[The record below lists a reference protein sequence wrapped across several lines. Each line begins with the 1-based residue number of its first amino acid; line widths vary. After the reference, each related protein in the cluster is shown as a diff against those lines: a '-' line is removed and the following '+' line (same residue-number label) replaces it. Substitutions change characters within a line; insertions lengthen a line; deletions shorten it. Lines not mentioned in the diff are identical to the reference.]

1 MLDILTPLNRRISWN
16 DGDPGSDDRE
26 EVKVPASRQR
36 VKNVINWWQKILP
49 TMTSAAATCDTYR
62 PRDLHHS
69 WSNLANT
76 NETGGQDEEENVKTI
91 KSLSECYFAGKG
103 SALVLGSNEHLR
115 SGCEFGRLS
124 VISTCSSSTSMS
136 SGSHVGQTVGVQ
148 VVQASGGAASSTV
161 SASSDIHQHLQS
173 MFYLLR
179 PEETLKMAVK
189 LESARAGR
197 TRYLVV
203 VSRIVKNR
211 LQQTLSLPDC
221 HQHHLTKLQSQQMVV
236 RSATSSAVNRK
247 IANNCA
253 CTRSCPRQ
261 QSSPQ
266 PVDQTTAEEEVDKN
280 SDGEVR
286 TKCCSEDKVSVKCGS
301 LDEDS
306 GTNDEA
312 DDSSSKLCGRNYDEE
327 ESCLLGIDC
336 NEKST
341 VGLVLRILADTSIR
355 LDGDG
360 GFSVSVCG
368 RTHIFKPVS
377 VQAMWSALQTLHK
390 VSSKARE
397 NNYFAGGPSHDWVS
411 YYEENI
417 ESDRSCLNEWH
428 AMDSLES
435 RRPPSPDTIR
445 NKPTEREETEVVIRT
460 ALKEIMM
467 SVDLDEVTSKYIRG
481 RLEEHLDM
489 DLGEFKSF
497 IDQEML
503 IILGQMDSPT
513 EIFDHV
519 YLGSEW
525 NASNLEELQRNG
537 VHHILNVTRE
547 IDNFFPG
554 MFDYC
559 NIRVYDDEK
568 TDLLKHWDDTFKY
581 ITKAR
586 KQGSKVL
593 VHCKMGVSRSASVV
607 IAYAMKAYNWDFDRA
622 LKHVKEKRTCIKPN
636 KSFMAQLETYQGMLY
651 AMRNKDKLQRS
662 KSETNLKSTKD
673 ARLLP
678 GSEPTPLIQA
688 LNGAMGGNLLQ
699 VSGVDLKKLGSRPKS
714 WSPNNEDESGAAL
727 AKPQS
732 QSLETLVPPKGVT
745 LTTTNVRFPCS
756 NGQNYSVS
764 QNQVV
769 HLQEHNPNSQI
780 FTESLVVPSVKSI
793 VSELESTNSGIMKV
807 VREKKALSL
816 HLSAAEAEKVA
827 RKETWDPGED
837 IDGRTSRCSV
847 NSDGE
852 KCDSPPS
859 VGPKVEEKPKDV
871 FSSQLDRVFDREER
885 KQSRHTTFPP
895 THATVVEL
903 STSQEYVVSRNSS
916 WSSVDSAVVLGYP
929 GDAREAPSRHS
940 SWGSG
945 DTRTLPSRNSSWGS
959 YDIRVA
965 AQPPQDGG
973 QIVMGQSGIFPYD
986 RDEIPW
992 HPGTVKRTKQRL
1004 EERSFV
1010 KRICSDENKP
1020 QEGEEEPEKPLPQAR
1035 SQSEEFLSRKSS
1047 FQPVQLSASAPAATS
1062 STLTETESKQ
1072 RNRKLKYRHS
1082 MDETTDKKPTRY
1094 HNPLR
1099 ENEECSGLSG
1109 MVQSLK
1115 MNFEAKATS
1124 TEEGKKK
1131 GRSLP
1136 SSPIAIHIGV
1146 QDKTTTTTAP
1156 AEDTNVKGLVDK
1168 YEVTKMRARPPP
1180 NQARQRPKSVL
1191 EVKSNFQTPGL
1202 HPTKPLM
1209 INHSKMTKSLHCRT
1223 DEFAR
1228 PPVPPPTVRN
1238 NILLPRTHSKKVQ
1251 QQQHGKTH
1259 PLTKLAVG
1267 KTYSN
1272 AAASYNTM

>member
-1 MLDILTPLNRRISWN
+1 
-16 DGDPGSDDRE
+16 
-26 EVKVPASRQR
+26 
-36 VKNVINWWQKILP
+36 
-49 TMTSAAATCDTYR
+49 
-62 PRDLHHS
+62 
-69 WSNLANT
+69 
-76 NETGGQDEEENVKTI
+76 
-91 KSLSECYFAGKG
+91 
-103 SALVLGSNEHLR
+103 
-115 SGCEFGRLS
+115 
-124 VISTCSSSTSMS
+124 
-136 SGSHVGQTVGVQ
+136 
-148 VVQASGGAASSTV
+148 
-161 SASSDIHQHLQS
+161 
-173 MFYLLR
+173 
-179 PEETLKMAVK
+179 
-189 LESARAGR
+189 
-197 TRYLVV
+197 
-203 VSRIVKNR
+203 
-211 LQQTLSLPDC
+211 
-221 HQHHLTKLQSQQMVV
+221 
-236 RSATSSAVNRK
+236 
-247 IANNCA
+247 
-253 CTRSCPRQ
+253 
-261 QSSPQ
+261 
-266 PVDQTTAEEEVDKN
+266 
-280 SDGEVR
+280 
-286 TKCCSEDKVSVKCGS
+286 
-301 LDEDS
+301 
-306 GTNDEA
+306 
-312 DDSSSKLCGRNYDEE
+312 
-327 ESCLLGIDC
+327 
-336 NEKST
+336 
-341 VGLVLRILADTSIR
+341 
-355 LDGDG
+355 
-360 GFSVSVCG
+360 
-368 RTHIFKPVS
+368 
-377 VQAMWSALQTLHK
+377 SALQTLHK

-397 NNYFAGGPSHDWVS
+397 NNYFAGGPSHEWVS
-411 YYEENI
+411 YYEEHI

-445 NKPTEREETEVVIRT
+445 NKPTEREETERVIRT

-503 IILGQMDSPT
+503 IILGQMDAPT

-537 VHHILNVTRE
+537 VRHILNVTRE

-568 TDLLKHWDDTFKY
+568 TDLLKHWDNTFKY
-581 ITKAR
+581 ISKAK

-622 LKHVKEKRTCIKPN
+622 LRHVKEKRTCIKPN

-688 LNGAMGGNLLQ
+688 LNGAMGGGNLLQ

-714 WSPNNEDESGAAL
+714 WSPNNAAEGPEVVL

-732 QSLETLVPPKGVT
+732 QSLENLGPPKGGKKAAGGGGGGGVGGSGST
-745 LTTTNVRFPCS
+745 KTVRLPCS

-793 VSELESTNSGIMKV
+793 VSELESTNSGIVKV

-816 HLSAAEAEKVA
+816 HLTVTEGERGS
-827 RKETWDPGED
+827 RKETWDPGEGGGD
-837 IDGRTSRCSV
+837 LGKEVEEEVDDSCSV
-847 NSDGE
+847 KSSVNTNSTQCAE
-852 KCDSPPS
+852 KKCDSPQDDGPNLPVDTIKCPEAEVDIS
-859 VGPKVEEKPKDV
+859 VAGHEEDGVKSEPGTAKVPGRAQGDP

-885 KQSRHTTFPP
+885 KQTRLGTFPP

-903 STSQEYVVSRNSS
+903 STSQENVVSRNSS

-929 GDAREAPSRHS
+929 GDVREVPSRHS

-959 YDIRVA
+959 YDIRVTPQTN
-965 AQPPQDGG
+965 AQDPG

-1004 EERSFV
+1004 EERNFV
-1010 KRICSDENKP
+1010 KRICSDEKA
-1020 QEGEEEPEKPLPQAR
+1020 EEEAEKPIPQAR
-1035 SQSEEFLSRKSS
+1035 SQSEEFLARKSS
-1047 FQPVQLSASAPAATS
+1047 FQLIQLSASAPAATS
-1062 STLTETESKQ
+1062 GTMEEEESGK
-1072 RNRKLKYRHS
+1072 RNLANRTLKYRHS

-1094 HNPLR
+1094 HTLK
-1099 ENEECSGLSG
+1099 EGEECPSGPSG

-1115 MNFEAKATS
+1115 MNFEAKAT
-1124 TEEGKKK
+1124 EEAGSGKKK

-1146 QDKTTTTTAP
+1146 QDKNTRTVQATQTP
-1156 AEDTNVKGLVDK
+1156 ADETNVRGLVDK
-1168 YEVTKMRARPPP
+1168 YEVAKMRAKPPP
-1180 NQARQRPKSVL
+1180 NHARQRPKSVL
-1191 EVKSNFQTPGL
+1191 EVKTFQTPGL
-1202 HPTKPLM
+1202 HATKPLL

-1223 DEFAR
+1223 DEYAR

-1238 NILLPRTHSKKVQ
+1238 ALLLPKTLSKKVQ

-1267 KTYSN
+1267 KSYTS
-1272 AAASYNTM
+1272 AAAPYNTM